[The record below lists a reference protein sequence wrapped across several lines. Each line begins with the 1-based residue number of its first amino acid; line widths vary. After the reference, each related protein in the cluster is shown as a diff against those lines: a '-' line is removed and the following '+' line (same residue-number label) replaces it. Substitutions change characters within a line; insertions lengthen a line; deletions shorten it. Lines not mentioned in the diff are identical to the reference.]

1 MSYDTLDS
9 AEAEK
14 AEQEML
20 RQLTRVGIREYKRC
34 RRANLT
40 IEAAIACA
48 EFVEREAEIRRAI

>member
-1 MSYDTLDS
+1 MPIVDTIDS
-9 AEAEK
+9 LSEK

-20 RQLTRVGIREYKRC
+20 RMMTRAGRREYKRC

-48 EFVEREAEIRRAI
+48 ELVEREGEIRRAI